1 MNIINSE
8 KLELIVEE
16 DLLKITPPR
25 LDRWLAKKIDSNNE
39 LPTLSRT
46 RLKQLILEGYVMQN
60 GQTIRDPSAIVKHL
74 QKYSVVIPE
83 AVQPTPIAEKID
95 LTIIYEDNSLLV
107 IDKPANMVVHPAP
120 GASTGTLVNALLAHC
135 GNSLS
140 GIGGVKRPGIVHRL
154 DKDTSGIMVVAKT
167 IESHASLINQL
178 QQRSVKREYEA
189 VVVGVMTGGG
199 IINAPLGRHPVNRK
213 KQAVNEGGKEAIT
226 HYKVIDRYRLH
237 PHVQLNLETGRT
249 HQIRVHMAHIKHR
262 LVGDQLY
269 GGRLQMPAA
278 SSSELRNTLQNF
290 KRQALHAKKILL
302 THPEK
307 GEKMEWEVER
317 AEDMQELL
325 DSLKSDHEV
334 VV

>member
-1 MNIINSE
+1 
-8 KLELIVEE
+8 
-16 DLLKITPPR
+16 
-25 LDRWLAKKIDSNNE
+25 
-39 LPTLSRT
+39 
-46 RLKQLILEGYVMQN
+46 
-60 GQTIRDPSAIVKHL
+60 
-74 QKYSVVIPE
+74 
-83 AVQPTPIAEKID
+83 
-95 LTIIYEDNSLLV
+95 
-107 IDKPANMVVHPAP
+107 
-120 GASTGTLVNALLAHC
+120 
-135 GNSLS
+135 
-140 GIGGVKRPGIVHRL
+140 
-154 DKDTSGIMVVAKT
+154 MVVAKT

-199 IINAPLGRHPVNRK
+199 IIDAPLGRHPVNRK

-237 PHVQLNLETGRT
+237 THVQLNLETGRT

-325 DSLKSDHEV
+325 DSLKSDHEMV
-334 VV
+334 V

>member
-25 LDRWLAKKIDSNNE
+25 LDRWLAKKIDSNDE
-39 LPTLSRT
+39 LPALSRT
-46 RLKQLILEGYVMQN
+46 RLKQLILNGYVMQN

-154 DKDTSGIMVVAKT
+154 DKDTTGLIVVAKT
-167 IESHASLINQL
+167 DEAHQSLVHQFASRLIRRTYTALIWGSPAKDAFQVDAPIG
-178 QQRSVKREYEA
+178 RSR
-189 VVVGVMTGGG
+189 
-199 IINAPLGRHPVNRK
+199 RNRK
-213 KQAVNEGGKEAIT
+213 KMAVVNTGGKAAIT
-226 HYKVIDRYRLH
+226 NFKVIERFGTTATLVGCR
-237 PHVQLNLETGRT
+237 LETGRT
-249 HQIRVHMAHIKHR
+249 HQIRVHTCHIGSPII
-262 LVGDQLY
+262 GDPVY
-269 GGRLQMPAA
+269 GSGKMREGIND
-278 SSSELRNTLQNF
+278 ELRTNIKLLR
-290 KRQALHAKKILL
+290 RQALHAGKLSFK
-302 THPEK
+302 HPRT
-307 GEKMEWEVER
+307 GEVCSFTSQLPD
-317 AEDMQELL
+317 DMQSLTELFKGNL
-325 DSLKSDHEV
+325 I
-334 VV
+334 